1 MTRDQAQMTKE
12 SEGGWYYQM
21 IDLGYNYRMTDMQA
35 ALLIS
40 QLEKLPMFSK
50 RRKEIVARYNEAF
63 SQIPELTVQQE
74 LEGSDT
80 TRHLYILRIKPE
92 KLNIDRRGFFDALA
106 AENIMCN
113 VHYIPIYLQPYYQEM
128 GYPKGLCP
136 KAEKLYSEMM
146 SLPLYYAMTDQDVED
161 VITAVQKIVDYYKK

>member
-1 MTRDQAQMTKE
+1 MTKE

-63 SQIPELTVQQE
+63 S
-74 LEGSDT
+74 
-80 TRHLYILRIKPE
+80 R
-92 KLNIDRRGFFDALA
+92 N
-106 AENIMCN
+106 
-113 VHYIPIYLQPYYQEM
+113 
-128 GYPKGLCP
+128 
-136 KAEKLYSEMM
+136 
-146 SLPLYYAMTDQDVED
+146 
-161 VITAVQKIVDYYKK
+161 